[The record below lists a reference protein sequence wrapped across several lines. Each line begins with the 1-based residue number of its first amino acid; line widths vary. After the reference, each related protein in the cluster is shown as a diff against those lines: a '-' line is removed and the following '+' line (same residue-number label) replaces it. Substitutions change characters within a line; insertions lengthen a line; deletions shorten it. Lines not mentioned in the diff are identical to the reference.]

1 MFYIIKNEFA
11 APRTSIYYGKFF
23 YFSTMQ
29 IYKGTY
35 KYMHSGTL
43 HNINGSKLM
52 KIYLGQTLKP
62 TKTLLK

>member
-1 MFYIIKNEFA
+1 
-11 APRTSIYYGKFF
+11 
-23 YFSTMQ
+23 MQ